1 MVLLPPQSEGPQ
13 DRGLRVVCHRGRRL
27 VQVQKIEAGRLVA
40 ITNEKLN
47 DAGLGHLQLTAG
59 DLIQSVNGLQDL
71 EGILEQLRNC
81 QDSIRMHVFRPP
93 VVAPEFM
100 SSYIEAV
107 RHLWQLQG
115 MVEPSAGA
123 CTPTE
128 SIVFEWPT
136 RPASYRHTESM
147 GLHGQEA
154 ASATQVSRYAI
165 IEACSSPCWGDP
177 SFYEHRD
184 GYLWCRLCWKFA
196 DKKHVSTERH
206 FWRVQDPET
215 YLNMQIDDFRPGDHC
230 EPFAGS
236 STDSPVLI
244 QGPAVQ
250 ANQAPHPCAR
260 ASIPLPALED
270 GAAEEPR
277 EEVPYAKAPPSR
289 SPWAS

>member
-1 MVLLPPQSEGPQ
+1 M
-13 DRGLRVVCHRGRRL
+13 
-27 VQVQKIEAGRLVA
+27 A

-47 DAGLGHLQLTAG
+47 DAGLGHLRLTAG

-71 EGILEQLRNC
+71 EGIREQLRNC
-81 QDSIRMHVFRPP
+81 QDSIHMHVFRLP
-93 VVAPEFM
+93 VVAPESM
-100 SSYIEAV
+100 CSYIEAV
-107 RHLWQLQG
+107 RHLWQLRG

-128 SIVFEWPT
+128 SIVSPPT
-136 RPASYRHTESM
+136 RPASYGHTESM

-154 ASATQVSRYAI
+154 ASATQVSRYAV
-165 IEACSSPCWGDP
+165 EACSSPCRGDP
-177 SFYEHRD
+177 SFYEQRD

-196 DKKHVSTERH
+196 ENKHLSSEKH

-215 YLNMQIDDFRPGDHC
+215 YLNMQIDDFRPGEQA

-236 STDSPVLI
+236 STDSPVLM

-250 ANQAPHPCAR
+250 ANQAPLPCAS
-260 ASIPLPALED
+260 ASIPLPALGD

-277 EEVPYAKAPPSR
+277 EGPQPYAKAPPSR